1 MTYCVAMCLADGL
14 VFASDSRTNAG
25 VDHIATF
32 KKLHVFHQEGERV
45 LVLQSAGNL
54 ATTQSVISL
63 LSARIRTQ
71 QEPNLM
77 QVTSLYDAAM
87 LIGKTTLLK
96 MINRLIDPTSGQILI
111 NGTDIIAQ
119 DPIELRRNMG
129 YVIQQTGLFVHMT
142 VRENIEIVPHL
153 AKLPQDEIVERTVKL
168 MEMVG
173 LPQEFLDR
181 YPNHLSGGQ
190 QQRIGVA
197 RAFAM
202 DPGIILMDEPFSAL
216 DPITRSQLQDEL
228 VNLQAKLRK
237 TIVFVTHDMD
247 EAVKIA
253 DRICILHSGDILQYD
268 TPENILKN
276 PADGFVSEFVGS
288 KRIWS
293 SPELIKA
300 KDIMIR
306 TPKITY
312 PDVPMLKCI
321 EKMRIE
327 NVDSL
332 LVVDE
337 NEHLLGIIRARS
349 IHAAPDKSEPVYTV
363 MKPAQATADPNENI
377 VALLKKV
384 NSNNIS
390 NVPVVDE
397 NKRLLGLITNSS
409 LVTTMS
415 QQFIDFE
422 EGEA

>member
-1 MTYCVAMCLADGL
+1 MKRHLLICGERGVGKSTLIRRLLEHSTREVGGFVTKRLPVADENGFFPIYLYPTL
-14 VFASDSRTNAG
+14 QS
-25 VDHIATF
+25 
-32 KKLHVFHQEGERV
+32 EGERRNETAN
-45 LVLQSAGNL
+45 LVGTCDSCSSIRHPEVFDTLGAQLIESAPEG
-54 ATTQSVISL
+54 
-63 LSARIRTQ
+63 
-71 QEPNLM
+71 
-77 QVTSLYDAAM
+77 
-87 LIGKTTLLK
+87 
-96 MINRLIDPTSGQILI
+96 
-111 NGTDIIAQ
+111 
-119 DPIELRRNMG
+119 
-129 YVIQQTGLFVHMT
+129 
-142 VRENIEIVPHL
+142 
-153 AKLPQDEIVERTVKL
+153 
-168 MEMVG
+168 
-173 LPQEFLDR
+173 
-181 YPNHLSGGQ
+181 
-190 QQRIGVA
+190 
-197 RAFAM
+197 
-202 DPGIILMDEPFSAL
+202 GIILMDEPFSAL

-397 NKRLLGLITNSS
+397 NKRLLGFITNSS

>member
-1 MTYCVAMCLADGL
+1 MLSSYFDRMLERETEQGKRENLLFQTIYDMVYQNMEKYGAE
-14 VFASDSRTNAG
+14 FAG
-25 VDHIATF
+25 I
-32 KKLHVFHQEGERV
+32 Q
-45 LVLQSAGNL
+45 AGNS
-54 ATTQSVISL
+54 ATERMIGQSGTECMILETDGTITLEGSL
-63 LSARIRTQ
+63 
-71 QEPNLM
+71 
-77 QVTSLYDAAM
+77 
-87 LIGKTTLLK
+87 
-96 MINRLIDPTSGQILI
+96 
-111 NGTDIIAQ
+111 
-119 DPIELRRNMG
+119 
-129 YVIQQTGLFVHMT
+129 
-142 VRENIEIVPHL
+142 
-153 AKLPQDEIVERTVKL
+153 KLPQDEIVERTVKL

>member
-1 MTYCVAMCLADGL
+1 MSHENDKLDFSKKSSGVILKDVTKIFQQPDTGKDFVA
-14 VFASDSRTNAG
+14 
-25 VDHIATF
+25 VDHINLEI
-32 KKLHVFHQEGERV
+32 KDGEMV
-45 LVLQSAGNL
+45 
-54 ATTQSVISL
+54 TL
-63 LSARIRTQ
+63 LGPSGC
-71 QEPNLM
+71 
-77 QVTSLYDAAM
+77 
-87 LIGKTTLLK
+87 GKTTTLR
-96 MINRLIDPTSGQILI
+96 MISGFEYPTSGNVFIGERDVAKIPPNKRGISMVFQSY
-111 NGTDIIAQ
+111 A
-119 DPIELRRNMG
+119 
-129 YVIQQTGLFVHMT
+129 LFPHLNIW
-142 VRENIEIVPHL
+142 ENIAYGLRV

>member
-1 MTYCVAMCLADGL
+1 MSQPLIDLQHISKSFDG
-14 VFASDSRTNAG
+14 
-25 VDHIATF
+25 
-32 KKLHVFHQEGERV
+32 EMV
-45 LVLQSAGNL
+45 LDDLNL
-54 ATTQSVISL
+54 SIKENSFVTL
-63 LSARIRTQ
+63 LGPSGC
-71 QEPNLM
+71 
-77 QVTSLYDAAM
+77 
-87 LIGKTTLLK
+87 GKSTTLRILGGFTPPDK
-96 MINRLIDPTSGQILI
+96 GNVIFDGQ
-111 NGTDIIAQ
+111 DITKLPPNKRQLNTVFQKYA
-119 DPIELRRNMG
+119 
-129 YVIQQTGLFVHMT
+129 LFPHMT
-142 VRENIEIVPHL
+142 IAENIAFGLKIKNKPKSYIDDKIKYAL
-153 AKLPQDEIVERTVKL
+153 KLVNLDGYEKRTV
-168 MEMVG
+168 
-173 LPQEFLDR
+173 DS
-181 YPNHLSGGQ
+181 LSGGQ

-276 PADGFVSEFVGS
+276 PADGFASEFVGS

>member
-1 MTYCVAMCLADGL
+1 MIQFINVSKAYKQNNVLENIN
-14 VFASDSRTNAG
+14 FSIN
-25 VDHIATF
+25 
-32 KKLHVFHQEGERV
+32 EGELVV
-45 LVLQSAGNL
+45 LIGPSGC
-54 ATTQSVISL
+54 
-63 LSARIRTQ
+63 
-71 QEPNLM
+71 
-77 QVTSLYDAAM
+77 
-87 LIGKTTLLK
+87 GKTTLLK
-96 MINRLIDPTSGQILI
+96 MINRLINPSAGQI
-111 NGTDIIAQ
+111 IIDGVNIMEL
-119 DPIELRRNMG
+119 DPIAVRRNMG

-142 VRENIEIVPHL
+142 VRENIEIIPRL
-153 AKLPQDEIVERTVKL
+153 AKLPQDEIMSRTVNL
-168 MEMVG
+168 MDMVG

-228 VNLQAKLRK
+228 VNLQAKLHK

-300 KDIMIR
+300 KDIMIT
-306 TPKITY
+306 TPQITY

-321 EKMRIE
+321 EKMRVA

-337 NEHLLGIIRARS
+337 NDHFLGIIRARS
-349 IHAAPDKSEPVYTV
+349 IHAATDKSQPVCTV
-363 MKPAQATADPNENI
+363 MKPAKAMAGPDDNI
-377 VALLKKV
+377 VTLLHKV

-390 NVPVVDE
+390 NIPVVDE
-397 NKRLLGLITNSS
+397 NKKLLGLITNSS

-422 EGEA
+422 EDEA

>member
-1 MTYCVAMCLADGL
+1 MKRHLLICGERGVGKSTLIRRLLEHSTREVGGFVTKRLPVADENGFFPIYLYPTL
-14 VFASDSRTNAG
+14 QS
-25 VDHIATF
+25 
-32 KKLHVFHQEGERV
+32 EGERRNETAN
-45 LVLQSAGNL
+45 LVGTCDSCSSIRHPEVFDTLGAQLIESAPEG
-54 ATTQSVISL
+54 
-63 LSARIRTQ
+63 
-71 QEPNLM
+71 
-77 QVTSLYDAAM
+77 
-87 LIGKTTLLK
+87 
-96 MINRLIDPTSGQILI
+96 
-111 NGTDIIAQ
+111 
-119 DPIELRRNMG
+119 
-129 YVIQQTGLFVHMT
+129 
-142 VRENIEIVPHL
+142 
-153 AKLPQDEIVERTVKL
+153 
-168 MEMVG
+168 
-173 LPQEFLDR
+173 
-181 YPNHLSGGQ
+181 
-190 QQRIGVA
+190 
-197 RAFAM
+197 
-202 DPGIILMDEPFSAL
+202 GIILMDEPFSAL

-337 NEHLLGIIRARS
+337 SEHLLGIIRARS
-349 IHAAPDKSEPVYTV
+349 IHAAPDKSEPVHTV

>member
-1 MTYCVAMCLADGL
+1 M
-14 VFASDSRTNAG
+14 N
-25 VDHIATF
+25 
-32 KKLHVFHQEGERV
+32 
-45 LVLQSAGNL
+45 
-54 ATTQSVISL
+54 
-63 LSARIRTQ
+63 
-71 QEPNLM
+71 
-77 QVTSLYDAAM
+77 
-87 LIGKTTLLK
+87 
-96 MINRLIDPTSGQILI
+96 
-111 NGTDIIAQ
+111 
-119 DPIELRRNMG
+119 
-129 YVIQQTGLFVHMT
+129 
-142 VRENIEIVPHL
+142 
-153 AKLPQDEIVERTVKL
+153 
-168 MEMVG
+168 
-173 LPQEFLDR
+173 
-181 YPNHLSGGQ
+181 
-190 QQRIGVA
+190 
-197 RAFAM
+197 
-202 DPGIILMDEPFSAL
+202 PGIILMDEPFSAL

-349 IHAAPDKSEPVYTV
+349 IHAAPDKSEPVHTV